1 MLVCTIIYMLVAAA
15 AVGAIPFASF
25 ADSPEPLALI
35 LRSVGQGGVAQIVA
49 TTAVVALPT
58 VLLAFLY
65 GQSRIFLAMARD
77 GFLPRRLAVLSKRG
91 TPTRITVATAAIVA
105 VLAGLLPIGKV
116 AALAN
121 AGTLIAFMAV
131 GACLLVLRRSAPSAL
146 RPFRVRWAWLV
157 GFSTIGGCLYL
168 FLSLPADTLL
178 WCLIWNALG
187 FSIYALYG
195 RRRSALASPVPA
207 AK

>member
-1 MLVCTIIYMLVAAA
+1 MLVAAT
-15 AVGAIPFASF
+15 AVGAISFTRF

-35 LRSVGQGGVAQIVA
+35 LRSIGQGGVAQVVA

-77 GFLPRRLAVLSKRG
+77 GFLPQRLAHISRRG
-91 TPTRITVATAAIVA
+91 TPTRITLLTAAIVA

-121 AGTLIAFMAV
+121 AGTLIAFIAV
-131 GACLLVLRRSAPSAL
+131 GVCLLVLRRRAPDVP
-146 RPFRVRWAWLV
+146 RPFRVRAAWLV
-157 GFSTIGGCLYL
+157 GLGTIGGCLYL
-168 FLSLPADTLL
+168 FLSLPAETLL
-178 WCLIWNALG
+178 WCLVWNLIG
-187 FSIYALYG
+187 LALYAAYGQYRSTLG
-195 RRRSALASPVPA
+195 RAGGGG
-207 AK
+207 

>member
-1 MLVCTIIYMLVAAA
+1 MTVGTLIYMLVAAT
-15 AVGAIPFASF
+15 AVGAISFTRF

-35 LRSVGQGGVAQIVA
+35 LRSIGQGGIAQIVA

-77 GFLPRRLAVLSKRG
+77 GFLPQRLARISARG
-91 TPTRITVATAAIVA
+91 TPTRITLLTAAIVA

-121 AGTLIAFMAV
+121 AGTLIAFTAV
-131 GACLLVLRRSAPSAL
+131 GLCLLVLRRRAPDIP
-146 RPFRVRWAWLV
+146 RPFRIRAVWLV
-157 GFSTIGGCLYL
+157 GLGTIGGCFYL
-168 FLSLPADTLL
+168 FLSLPAETLL
-178 WCLIWNALG
+178 WCLVWNLIGLG
-187 FSIYALYG
+187 LYSAYG
-195 RRRSALASPVPA
+195 QRRSAVGRLGIDA
-207 AK
+207 

>member
-1 MLVCTIIYMLVAAA
+1 MAVCTLIYMLVAAT
-15 AVGAIPFASF
+15 AVGAISFTRF

-35 LRSVGQGGVAQIVA
+35 LRSIGKGGIAQIVA

-77 GFLPRRLAVLSKRG
+77 GFLPQRLARISKRG
-91 TPTRITVATAAIVA
+91 TPTRITLVTAAIVA

-121 AGTLIAFMAV
+121 AGTLIAFIAV
-131 GACLLVLRRSAPSAL
+131 GICLLVLRRSAPDTL
-146 RPFRVRWAWLV
+146 RPFRVRAVWLV
-157 GFSTIGGCLYL
+157 GFGTIGGCLYL
-168 FLSLPADTLL
+168 FLSLPAETLL
-178 WCLIWNALG
+178 WCLIWNLIGLCLYAVYGQHRSTLG
-187 FSIYALYG
+187 KRGING
-195 RRRSALASPVPA
+195 
-207 AK
+207 